1 MLLTET
7 NHWNRMYKLWLL
19 GFLLCWLAQP
29 LQAASPSET
38 ESETTE
44 VLEQLETEFQEQQ
57 LREAE
62 EALRQAQAYEQGNG
76 IEQDDAAAVRFYKEA
91 AERGNSEA
99 QLRLGILYR
108 QRKGVQ
114 EEFRNKSR
122 FSFGKTAFDFL
133 FSSKMDQEAFRW
145 LNAAAEQGVAEAQ
158 YYLAQFHEQ
167 GIGTNKNQDLANS
180 LYAQAKDAGFDST
193 QAIDL
198 LRIEYDGI
206 PPVVR
211 EPEVEI
217 ADLAPAEAAE
227 IEIIS
232 TTPDKTEIV
241 SGNFTV
247 TFSAFSPQRS
257 IQINCINLEIADN
270 SYDAAYSLPYELEI
284 GENYFDLDVV
294 TEATQ
299 ASKELIIFRETEE
312 IKKPKPKPPFQL
324 ITILGHTEDTNAT
337 SAPDGK
343 EKIRTLKS
351 NIVLVPSYTH
361 YINYRNSV
369 AAKGLITTDR
379 QWMEDQRNKEILL
392 RQLSFEWERKY
403 TWLGDITT
411 GFGAN
416 SLGLRDVPESNDSDR
431 DSWNSDFK
439 AVSADS
445 FLFGQFK
452 LKTDNDITWQGKL
465 EHKWKD
471 AIGSTT
477 DDGTADKLEVS
488 NKFTLADW
496 KYGTKLSYTLTDLN
510 NDTKD
515 KADLKFSADVTIPVK
530 PVSFKVKYDISES
543 QKRLANDSG
552 VRERDRK
559 NVTTFGVTYPY
570 APWMIINFSRKLE
583 TKTSNLT
590 DKDYW
595 KYQTALQF
603 TFIYK

>member
-1 MLLTET
+1 
-7 NHWNRMYKLWLL
+7 MYKLWLL

-29 LQAASPSET
+29 LQAAKPSET

-76 IEQDDAAAVRFYKEA
+76 VEQDDAAAVRFYKEA

-167 GIGTNKNQDLANS
+167 GIGTNKNQDLADA
-180 LYAQAKDAGFDST
+180 LYAQAKQAGFDST
-193 QAIDL
+193 LAIDL
-198 LRIEYDGI
+198 LRMEYDGI

-247 TFSAFSPQRS
+247 TISAFSPLRS
-257 IQINCINLEIADN
+257 IQINGVNQELAEN

-324 ITILGHTEDTNAT
+324 ITILGYTEDTL
-337 SAPDGK
+337 S
-343 EKIRTLKS
+343 
-351 NIVLVPSYTH
+351 
-361 YINYRNSV
+361 
-369 AAKGLITTDR
+369 LIH
-379 QWMEDQRNKEILL
+379 I
-392 RQLSFEWERKY
+392 
-403 TWLGDITT
+403 
-411 GFGAN
+411 
-416 SLGLRDVPESNDSDR
+416 
-431 DSWNSDFK
+431 
-439 AVSADS
+439 
-445 FLFGQFK
+445 
-452 LKTDNDITWQGKL
+452 
-465 EHKWKD
+465 
-471 AIGSTT
+471 
-477 DDGTADKLEVS
+477 
-488 NKFTLADW
+488 
-496 KYGTKLSYTLTDLN
+496 
-510 NDTKD
+510 
-515 KADLKFSADVTIPVK
+515 
-530 PVSFKVKYDISES
+530 
-543 QKRLANDSG
+543 
-552 VRERDRK
+552 
-559 NVTTFGVTYPY
+559 
-570 APWMIINFSRKLE
+570 
-583 TKTSNLT
+583 
-590 DKDYW
+590 
-595 KYQTALQF
+595 
-603 TFIYK
+603 

>member
-1 MLLTET
+1 
-7 NHWNRMYKLWLL
+7 MYKLWLL

-76 IEQDDAAAVRFYKEA
+76 VEQDDAAAVRFYKEA

-167 GIGTNKNQDLANS
+167 GIGTNKNQDLADA

-193 QAIDL
+193 LAIDL
-198 LRIEYDGI
+198 LRMEYDGI

-247 TFSAFSPQRS
+247 TISAFSPLRS
-257 IQINCINLEIADN
+257 IQINGVNQELADN

-284 GENYFDLDVV
+284 GENYFDLDVA

-324 ITILGHTEDTNAT
+324 ITILGHTEDTNAS
-337 SAPDGK
+337 SAPDG
-343 EKIRTLKS
+343 ENKIRTLKS

-403 TWLGDITT
+403 TWLGDLTA

-416 SLGLRDVPESNDSDR
+416 SLGLRDVPESTDSDR

-496 KYGTKLSYTLTDLN
+496 KYGTKLSYTLT
-510 NDTKD
+510 
-515 KADLKFSADVTIPVK
+515 
-530 PVSFKVKYDISES
+530 
-543 QKRLANDSG
+543 
-552 VRERDRK
+552 
-559 NVTTFGVTYPY
+559 
-570 APWMIINFSRKLE
+570 
-583 TKTSNLT
+583 
-590 DKDYW
+590 
-595 KYQTALQF
+595 
-603 TFIYK
+603 

>member
-1 MLLTET
+1 
-7 NHWNRMYKLWLL
+7 MYKLWLL

-29 LQAASPSET
+29 LQAASPAET

-76 IEQDDAAAVRFYKEA
+76 VEQDNAAAVRLYKEA

-167 GIGTNKNQDLANS
+167 GIGTNKNQDLADAF
-180 LYAQAKDAGFDST
+180 YAQAKDTGFDST
-193 QAIDL
+193 LAIDL
-198 LRIEYDGI
+198 LRMEYDGI

-247 TFSAFSPQRS
+247 TISAFSPLRS
-257 IQINCINLEIADN
+257 IQINGVNQELADN

-312 IKKPKPKPPFQL
+312 IKKPKPKPPFS
-324 ITILGHTEDTNAT
+324 TDHDLGSHRGYKCFQH
-337 SAPDGK
+337 S
-343 EKIRTLKS
+343 R
-351 NIVLVPSYTH
+351 
-361 YINYRNSV
+361 
-369 AAKGLITTDR
+369 
-379 QWMEDQRNKEILL
+379 W
-392 RQLSFEWERKY
+392 
-403 TWLGDITT
+403 
-411 GFGAN
+411 
-416 SLGLRDVPESNDSDR
+416 
-431 DSWNSDFK
+431 
-439 AVSADS
+439 
-445 FLFGQFK
+445 
-452 LKTDNDITWQGKL
+452 
-465 EHKWKD
+465 
-471 AIGSTT
+471 
-477 DDGTADKLEVS
+477 
-488 NKFTLADW
+488 
-496 KYGTKLSYTLTDLN
+496 
-510 NDTKD
+510 
-515 KADLKFSADVTIPVK
+515 
-530 PVSFKVKYDISES
+530 
-543 QKRLANDSG
+543 
-552 VRERDRK
+552 RE
-559 NVTTFGVTYPY
+559 
-570 APWMIINFSRKLE
+570 
-583 TKTSNLT
+583 
-590 DKDYW
+590 
-595 KYQTALQF
+595 
-603 TFIYK
+603 

>member
-1 MLLTET
+1 
-7 NHWNRMYKLWLL
+7 MYKLWLL
-19 GFLLCWLAQP
+19 GFLLCWLALP
-29 LQAASPSET
+29 LQAVTP
-38 ESETTE
+38 SETTE

-57 LREAE
+57 LLEAE
-62 EALRQAQAYEQGNG
+62 EALSQAQAYEQGNSV
-76 IEQDDAAAVRFYKEA
+76 EQNDATAVRFYKEA

-114 EEFRNKSR
+114 KEFRDKSR

-167 GIGTNKNQDLANS
+167 GIGTNKNQDLANYF
-180 LYAQAKDAGFDST
+180 YAKAKEADFDLT
-193 QAIDL
+193 LATDL
-198 LRIEYDGI
+198 LRIEYDGV

-217 ADLAPAEAAE
+217 ADLAPTEASE

-241 SGNFTV
+241 SGDFTV
-247 TFSAFSPQRS
+247 TISAFSPLRS
-257 IQINCINLEIADN
+257 VQINGVNQELADN
-270 SYDAAYSLPYELEI
+270 NYDAAYSLPYELEI

-312 IKKPKPKPPFQL
+312 IKKPKPKPSFQL

-337 SAPDGK
+337 SASDG
-343 EKIRTLKS
+343 EDKIRTLKS
-351 NIVLVPSYTH
+351 NVVLVPSYTH

-369 AAKGLITTDR
+369 ATKGLITTDQ

-416 SLGLRDVPESNDSDR
+416 ALGLRNIPESPDSSR
-431 DSWNSDFK
+431 DSWNSDFRQ
-439 AVSADS
+439 VSTDS

-452 LKTDNDITWQGKL
+452 LKTDNDVTWQGKL

-488 NKFTLADW
+488 NKFMLADW
-496 KYGTKLSYTLTDLN
+496 KYSTKFSYNLTDLN
-510 NDTKD
+510 NDSKD
-515 KADLKFSADVTIPVK
+515 KVDLKFSADVTIPIK
-530 PVSFKVKYDISES
+530 PVSFKLKHDISES
-543 QKRLANDSG
+543 EKRLTNDDG

-559 NVTTFGVTYPY
+559 NVTTVGVTYPY
-570 APWMIINFSRKLE
+570 APWMIINFSHKLE

>member
-1 MLLTET
+1 
-7 NHWNRMYKLWLL
+7 MYKLLLL
-19 GFLLCWLAQP
+19 GFLLCWLAQT
-29 LQAASPSET
+29 LQAATPSET
-38 ESETTE
+38 DSETAE
-44 VLEQLETEFQEQQ
+44 VLEQLEIEFQEQR
-57 LREAE
+57 LLEAE
-62 EALRQAQAYEQGNG
+62 EALRQAQAYEQGDG
-76 IEQDDAAAVRFYKEA
+76 GQDDATAVRFYKEA
-91 AERGNSEA
+91 AELGNDQA

-122 FSFGKTAFDFL
+122 FSLGKTAFDFL
-133 FSSKMDQEAFRW
+133 FSSKMDQESFRW
-145 LNAAAEQGVAEAQ
+145 LDAAAEQGSAEAQ

-167 GIGTNKNQDLANS
+167 GIGVTKDLKQANT
-180 LYAQAKDAGFDST
+180 LYTQAKEAGFDS
-193 QAIDL
+193 AKALDL
-198 LRIEYDGI
+198 LKIEYDGI
-206 PPVVR
+206 PSMVS

-217 ADLAPAEAAE
+217 ADLAPGEAAE

-247 TFSAFSPQRS
+247 AISAFSPLLS
-257 IQINCINLEIADN
+257 IQINGDNQELEDN

-337 SAPDGK
+337 SAADGK
-343 EKIRTLKS
+343 EKIRTHKS

-392 RQLSFEWERKY
+392 RQLSFEWERMY

-411 GFGAN
+411 GFGTN
-416 SLGLRDVPESNDSDR
+416 SLGLRDVPETNPTR
-431 DSWNSDFK
+431 DSWNSDFRQ
-439 AVSADS
+439 VSADS
-445 FLFGQFK
+445 FFFGQFK
-452 LKTDNDITWQGKL
+452 LETDNKIIWQGKL
-465 EHKWKD
+465 EHRWKD

-477 DDGTADKLEVS
+477 DDGVADKLEVS
-488 NKFTLADW
+488 NKFKLADW
-496 KYGTKLSYTLTDLN
+496 KYGTKFSYTLTDLN

-515 KADLKFSADVTIPVK
+515 KVDLKFSADVTIPVK
-530 PVSFKVKYDISES
+530 PVSIKLKYDISEGEKQLTS
-543 QKRLANDSG
+543 NNG
-552 VRERDRK
+552 VREKDRK

-570 APWMIINFSRKLE
+570 APWMIINISRKLE

-595 KYQTALQF
+595 KYQTTLQF